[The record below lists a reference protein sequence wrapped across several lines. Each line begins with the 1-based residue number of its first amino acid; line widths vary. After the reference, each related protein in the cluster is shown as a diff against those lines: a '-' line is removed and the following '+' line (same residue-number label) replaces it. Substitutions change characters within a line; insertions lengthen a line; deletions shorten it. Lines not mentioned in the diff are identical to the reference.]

1 MNPDIFC
8 VGFRRGVDIHF
19 AANDKGI
26 AQLPDLIKKSKHPN
40 WTSGMYDVWI
50 AATVP
55 NVIALRLMGIITAGD
70 ATNILD
76 GVKT

>member
-1 MNPDIFC
+1 MNHDIFC

-26 AQLPDLIKKSKHPN
+26 MQLPDLMRKSAHPN
-40 WTSGMYDVWI
+40 WESGMYDVWV

-55 NVIALRLMGIITAGD
+55 NVIALRLMDLITSGD
-70 ATNILD
+70 ATKILE
-76 GVKT
+76 GVT